1 MKKSILIGA
10 LAALMLFAFVACDN
24 STPGFSFK
32 DVSYVTIEQNKDY
45 IDGETPTAAGF
56 SIVVNYTEGEPV
68 VLNGAGN
75 VTSTDNWVT
84 VKANDDFSFTNSQG
98 KEVPVVATAV
108 EYKTVTGATIS
119 GITSA
124 TIDDT
129 VTLDDLKNI
138 VTAITNKKLVIE
150 GTPVITLSYEGG
162 TREFTLDDLAD
173 GEFGVVLSLW
183 KDGKMAD
190 ASTDFKADET
200 YTVTLDKYR
209 FGTNGWEEVKPVAQ
223 TGLSVNVVKATISQ
237 EKLTGI
243 RLTYD
248 VTSAALDEDI
258 EDATTLPSTLY
269 INDEVTVTVNKVYEK
284 DGVERLAPITKND
297 DFVVQWSTGD
307 DIAAKV
313 DPVSGVFTFTV
324 QNGKKYSA
332 DVFVNDPTLSQTQ
345 KAEIRI
351 PAGKNAVVPEDTTDG
366 TITIKQNTDVALA
379 AGSISG
385 DITKYVKFADGEGL
399 ENLDGT
405 EKVAYTV
412 TVDPVMS
419 FSVPA
424 KDAGSVKVYCYLT
437 YNSYEPV
444 KVYTTVDLSFSEG
457 QSND

>member
-1 MKKSILIGA
+1 M
-10 LAALMLFAFVACDN
+10 
-24 STPGFSFK
+24 
-32 DVSYVTIEQNKDY
+32 
-45 IDGETPTAAGF
+45 
-56 SIVVNYTEGEPV
+56 
-68 VLNGAGN
+68 
-75 VTSTDNWVT
+75 
-84 VKANDDFSFTNSQG
+84 
-98 KEVPVVATAV
+98 
-108 EYKTVTGATIS
+108 
-119 GITSA
+119 
-124 TIDDT
+124 
-129 VTLDDLKNI
+129 
-138 VTAITNKKLVIE
+138 
-150 GTPVITLSYEGG
+150 
-162 TREFTLDDLAD
+162 
-173 GEFGVVLSLW
+173 
-183 KDGKMAD
+183 
-190 ASTDFKADET
+190 
-200 YTVTLDKYR
+200 
-209 FGTNGWEEVKPVAQ
+209 
-223 TGLSVNVVKATISQ
+223 
-237 EKLTGI
+237 
-243 RLTYD
+243 
-248 VTSAALDEDI
+248 
-258 EDATTLPSTLY
+258 
-269 INDEVTVTVNKVYEK
+269 
-284 DGVERLAPITKND
+284 
-297 DFVVQWSTGD
+297 
-307 DIAAKV
+307 
-313 DPVSGVFTFTV
+313 FTFTV